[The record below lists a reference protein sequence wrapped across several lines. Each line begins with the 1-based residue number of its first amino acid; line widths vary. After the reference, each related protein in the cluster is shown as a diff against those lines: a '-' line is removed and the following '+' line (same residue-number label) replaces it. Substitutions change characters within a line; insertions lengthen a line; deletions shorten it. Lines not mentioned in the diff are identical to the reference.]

1 MSSSEFKLNLAVVI
15 GMNDYQKGIS
25 AFIEDA
31 NAIAEPPIQ
40 HFLTSKKLL
49 PWDLSSWYRS
59 VRSKNDII
67 CLGLECYIS

>member
-31 NAIAEPPIQ
+31 NAIAEPPYPAF
-40 HFLTSKKLL
+40 FLQARSSCPGIFL
-49 PWDLSSWYRS
+49 PGIGR
-59 VRSKNDII
+59 
-67 CLGLECYIS
+67 